1 MSRAGT
7 KERPESKPPL
17 AGQHTARRRHAQA
30 ASQSPRDFPE
40 TRRVT
45 LPCSIM
51 KYVPQTSDDII
62 DTDADD
68 IPIAANRRVL
78 VLRALRIGGLIA
90 ALPSMVLAVVW

>member
-1 MSRAGT
+1 M
-7 KERPESKPPL
+7 
-17 AGQHTARRRHAQA
+17 
-30 ASQSPRDFPE
+30 
-40 TRRVT
+40 T

-90 ALPSMVLAVVW
+90 ALPSMVLAVVWWNSFPLPQDLLKSFLQLLLPLPAL